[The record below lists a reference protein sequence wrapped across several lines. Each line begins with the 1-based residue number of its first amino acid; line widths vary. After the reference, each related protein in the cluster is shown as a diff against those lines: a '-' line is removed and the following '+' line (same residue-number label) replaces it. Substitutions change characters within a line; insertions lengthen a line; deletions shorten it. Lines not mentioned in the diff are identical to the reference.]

1 MNPEA
6 EVIVQANDPKLES
19 KRITFYLIITF
30 VLTYAVE
37 IGIIA
42 PWIRGGDSTKAAIAQ
57 SLIAGVMFIP
67 AIAVIIT
74 RLITREGFRNS
85 LLVLSVKSNLRFY
98 LIAWFGPAV
107 LTLLGAVLYFLINPG
122 TFDLSMGFLLD
133 TYKNAG
139 IDADANQLKIS
150 LLSQMLMG
158 LVLGPLM
165 NFINCFGEEWGWR
178 GYLLPKMK
186 EKFNI
191 LPVLLINGVIW
202 GLWHAP
208 LTVLGHNYGTGYA
221 GYPFTGI
228 LAMCI
233 FCITLGTIFSYITIK
248 SKSCVPA
255 IFAHGSLNALAASGI
270 YFTSDGGNPFIGP
283 APTGIIGGI
292 GFLILA
298 IIMGLKLIKEEKQAA
313 LSRKEG

>member
-1 MNPEA
+1 MNPETA
-6 EVIVQANDPKLES
+6 VSVQTNDPKLET
-19 KRITFYLIITF
+19 KRIIYYLVIAF
-30 VLTYAVE
+30 VLTYAIE

-42 PWIRGGDSTKAAIAQ
+42 PWITGTDASKKAVAQ
-57 SLIAGVMFIP
+57 SLIAGVMFMP
-67 AIAVIIT
+67 TVAVLLTRIIT
-74 RLITREGFRNS
+74 KEGFRNS
-85 LLVLSVKSNLRFY
+85 LLVLPALKSNLRFY
-98 LIAWFGPAV
+98 LLAWFGPAA
-107 LTLLGAVLYFLINPG
+107 LTLLGAGLYFLINPG
-122 TFDLSMGFLLD
+122 AFDSNMTFLVN

-139 IDADANQLKIS
+139 IDADASQLRS
-150 LLSQMLMG
+150 TLLSQILTG
-158 LVLGPLM
+158 VILGPLM

-186 EKFNI
+186 GKLKI

-202 GLWHAP
+202 GIWHAP

-255 IFAHGSLNALAASGI
+255 IFAHGSINALAAAGI
-270 YFTSDGGNPFIGP
+270 YFTADGGNPFVGP

-292 GFLILA
+292 GFLA
-298 IIMGLKLIKEEKQAA
+298 VAVVMGIRLMKDEKKAS
-313 LSRKEG
+313 LTNS